1 MTNFE
6 MLRKKM
12 LNEEKIILPSIDG
25 KVSFAVTDTRGY
37 TAQKMANDIAKAIS
51 RYYLEWANK
60 EANR

>member
-1 MTNFE
+1 
-6 MLRKKM
+6 M